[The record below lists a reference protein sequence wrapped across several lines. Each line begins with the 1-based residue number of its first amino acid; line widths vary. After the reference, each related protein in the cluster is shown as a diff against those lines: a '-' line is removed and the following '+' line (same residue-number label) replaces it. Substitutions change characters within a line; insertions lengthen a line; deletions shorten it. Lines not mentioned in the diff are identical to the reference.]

1 MTFSQR
7 VTWAALA
14 ILAMFKDILRM
25 ERRRLLSFTTIF
37 SDTATLPLGR
47 ERHFEEI
54 EDNAECKLKI
64 GNIFC
69 ESRAPL
75 STIVSPPNILF
86 KDSPFE
92 ASAPTKGCH

>member
-1 MTFSQR
+1 M
-7 VTWAALA
+7 
-14 ILAMFKDILRM
+14 
-25 ERRRLLSFTTIF
+25 
-37 SDTATLPLGR
+37 ATLPLGR
-47 ERHFEEI
+47 ERHFEES

-92 ASAPTKGCH
+92 ASAPTKGCHQKSEYFSSWIFQGFSVDPNSRSNVANTSVLEIDGFG

>member
-1 MTFSQR
+1 M
-7 VTWAALA
+7 
-14 ILAMFKDILRM
+14 
-25 ERRRLLSFTTIF
+25 
-37 SDTATLPLGR
+37 ATLPLGR

-92 ASAPTKGCH
+92 ATAPTKGCH